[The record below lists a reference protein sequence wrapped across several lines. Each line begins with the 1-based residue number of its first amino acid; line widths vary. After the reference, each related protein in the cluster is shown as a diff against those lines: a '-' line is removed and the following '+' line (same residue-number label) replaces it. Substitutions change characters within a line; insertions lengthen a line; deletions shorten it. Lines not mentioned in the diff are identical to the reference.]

1 MVITLLTVTIT
12 FLLLLAVECLS
23 RCFYLQNFGKREDNA
38 THTWGIVKG
47 TYSIANLG
55 LVLHAS
61 LNCFLYCLTGTMFK
75 KELRRTFSRIKM
87 RACSVISLLTFRRSK
102 NESDHFRSEIKIVGP
117 KPSVRLRCLVN
128 IPDSPAANIE
138 LIGAPY
144 HEENESHFHSICN
157 LRAEVD
163 SGSEH

>member
-1 MVITLLTVTIT
+1 MVVTLLTVTIT
-12 FLLLLAVECLS
+12 FLLLLAAECLS
-23 RCFYLQNFGKREDNA
+23 RCFYLQNFGKREEKI
-38 THTWGIVKG
+38 THTWGVVKD
-47 TYSIANLG
+47 TYSIASLG

-87 RACSVISLLTFRRSK
+87 RTCSMLSLLTFHRSENK
-102 NESDHFRSEIKIVGP
+102 SDHFRSEIKIVGP
-117 KPSVRLRCLVN
+117 KPSVRLRSFVN
-128 IPDSPAANIE
+128 ISNSPVTNME
-138 LIGAPY
+138 LIGALY
-144 HEENESHFHSICN
+144 HEKNESYFHSICN